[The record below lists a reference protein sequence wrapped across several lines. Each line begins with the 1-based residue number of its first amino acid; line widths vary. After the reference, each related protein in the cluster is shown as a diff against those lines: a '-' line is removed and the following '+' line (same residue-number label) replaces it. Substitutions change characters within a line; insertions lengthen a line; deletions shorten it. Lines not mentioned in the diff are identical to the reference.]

1 MSSSEQPRN
10 DGHRHRGN
18 HGRNQLNEERFG
30 KLKFNMP
37 KFDGGSDL
45 EAYLTW
51 ELKEHKIFHVH
62 NYSEQKKMAMA
73 ALEFDGYALIWWEQ
87 MLNDR
92 EKLVKVKS
100 AHGLNEERNE
110 SKVCPQT
117 LPS

>member
-1 MSSSEQPRN
+1 MS
-10 DGHRHRGN
+10 
-18 HGRNQLNEERFG
+18 
-30 KLKFNMP
+30 

-51 ELKEHKIFHVH
+51 KWRVDKIFCVH

-92 EKLVKVKS
+92 EKLGKVNS
-100 AHGLNEERNE
+100 IHGLNEERNKR
-110 SKVCPQT
+110 KVCPQT